1 MPSSA
6 YREVERTYAVDATT
20 PLPVLTSITGVSAVA
35 PPVHLQLS
43 ATYFDTPALDLAGHR
58 ITLRRRTGGED
69 DGWHVKLPVSVQ
81 ERTELHRPLGR
92 ANRNV
97 PSTVLA
103 PVRVYVR
110 DRPVVPVAT
119 ITTHRVVHRLLD
131 AQASVLAEVCDDTVT
146 AEALGDT
153 PVRTRWRE
161 WEVEL
166 VGGDPTLLDDVQ
178 ALLLAGGA
186 TVSRSP
192 SKLVRA
198 LGSRVP
204 APPTVRQVSRR
215 SCAGDAVLAAVGAQV
230 ERLLSDD
237 PAVRADEPDA
247 VHQMRVALRTLR
259 SLLATYRPVLDRT
272 ATDPLRAELRWMGE
286 VLGAARDTEVVLAHC
301 SDLVAAQPPGLVLGP
316 VGRRLDQTLAQRY
329 RTAHRQVVGEL
340 SSTRWY
346 RLLDGLDALLAEPPL
361 TPLAGQPAGQ
371 VLPACV
377 RKDWKR
383 LRHKASAAD
392 TAGTPEQRVALL
404 HEVRKAAKRL
414 RYAATSAAP
423 VRVKPAKHLAK
434 AAKRVQTVLGEH
446 QDAAVTRQLVRDVA
460 AQADVAGESTFTYGR
475 LDAQVQAQ
483 TGDTESSYERA
494 WSRLDRPRL
503 RRWLDV

>member
-1 MPSSA
+1 M
-6 YREVERTYAVDATT
+6 
-20 PLPVLTSITGVSAVA
+20 
-35 PPVHLQLS
+35 
-43 ATYFDTPALDLAGHR
+43 
-58 ITLRRRTGGED
+58 
-69 DGWHVKLPVSVQ
+69 
-81 ERTELHRPLGR
+81 
-92 ANRNV
+92 V
-97 PSTVLA
+97 P
-103 PVRVYVR
+103 
-110 DRPVVPVAT
+110 
-119 ITTHRVVHRLLD
+119 
-131 AQASVLAEVCDDTVT
+131 
-146 AEALGDT
+146 
-153 PVRTRWRE
+153 
-161 WEVEL
+161 
-166 VGGDPTLLDDVQ
+166 
-178 ALLLAGGA
+178 
-186 TVSRSP
+186 
-192 SKLVRA
+192 
-198 LGSRVP
+198 
-204 APPTVRQVSRR
+204 
-215 SCAGDAVLAAVGAQV
+215 
-230 ERLLSDD
+230 
-237 PAVRADEPDA
+237 
-247 VHQMRVALRTLR
+247 
-259 SLLATYRPVLDRT
+259 
-272 ATDPLRAELRWMGE
+272 
-286 VLGAARDTEVVLAHC
+286 
-301 SDLVAAQPPGLVLGP
+301 
-316 VGRRLDQTLAQRY
+316 
-329 RTAHRQVVGEL
+329 
-340 SSTRWY
+340 
-346 RLLDGLDALLAEPPL
+346 LLDGLDALLAEPPL